1 MERKLHTATTKNEE
15 ISNQLKSETKN
26 KEQKLAKLEEKIA
39 SLTDLCAQLEKE
51 KHIEVQKTTN
61 QKQLID
67 QVNFLTLLYQ
77 LIFFLINRNIFPV
90 GKFL

>member
-67 QVNFLTLLYQ
+67 QVNFISL
-77 LIFFLINRNIFPV
+77 LIFSRLTGIFFPKTQKNNII
-90 GKFL
+90 